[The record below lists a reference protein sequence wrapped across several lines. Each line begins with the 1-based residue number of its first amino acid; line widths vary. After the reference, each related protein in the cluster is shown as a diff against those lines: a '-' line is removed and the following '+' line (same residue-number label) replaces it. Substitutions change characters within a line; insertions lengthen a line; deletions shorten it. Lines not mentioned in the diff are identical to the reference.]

1 MRSLLAVLAA
11 LALAACQ
18 TSAPGPAV
26 DPRAAPGEEAQAEAA
41 LAAVLAAAA
50 DPATDGAAFRP
61 YVAFQAPDG
70 SWRTPDPTETATA
83 EARLAEVRAAL
94 DGAVA
99 EDGRV
104 AYEVEEYVVEP
115 ADGVTWHVLRVA
127 FGDVAADAARATSEA
142 EFGFVAATDRFLLLQ
157 VSQ

>member
-1 MRSLLAVLAA
+1 MRPLLVA
-11 LALAACQ
+11 LAGLAFAACQ
-18 TSAPGPAV
+18 TSAPAV

-41 LAAVLAAAA
+41 LADVVAAAA

-61 YVAFQAPDG
+61 LVAFQTPDG

-83 EARLAEVRAAL
+83 EARLGEVRAAL
-94 DGAVA
+94 AEAIRGDGAV
-99 EDGRV
+99 D
-104 AYEVEEYVVEP
+104 YDVEEYVVEP

-127 FGDVAADAARATSEA
+127 FGDTADPARATSEA
-142 EFGFVAATDRFLLLQ
+142 EFGFVAAGDRFLLLH